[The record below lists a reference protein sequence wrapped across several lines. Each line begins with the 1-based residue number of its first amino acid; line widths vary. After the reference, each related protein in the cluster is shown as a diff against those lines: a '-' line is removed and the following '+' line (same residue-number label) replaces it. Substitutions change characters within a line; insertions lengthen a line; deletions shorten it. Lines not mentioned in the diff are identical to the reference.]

1 MISFQLTKCQEDSYL
16 KLDVMEDVKRELLLL
31 AGSLI
36 SRMRLDLMS
45 NLDEADNADSKN
57 EEKVSVRKRKSVV
70 SGYWIAHPR
79 TLRLSTRPRLPLYP
93 DGTRVRTF
101 ARLSKSCNMPSIIFS
116 KNHSIEFIAE
126 KIVLEAVIPLFRK
139 LHPENSG
146 WKISLINICATNMS
160 VVTTGDKDGDGRD
173 ISRMFKRQE
182 DVLEG
187 WKIEDVDVAP
197 DPNRELQQIEEM
209 AHAVQESNAAT
220 NTSQDD
226 HPDGSEDNHMAM
238 EERLFEDEHDADV
251 WDTEVAA
258 PGQGEACRTCGAFMP
273 DFAMAAH
280 DRFHALPD

>member
-1 MISFQLTKCQEDSYL
+1 
-16 KLDVMEDVKRELLLL
+16 MEDVKRELLLL
-31 AGSLI
+31 VGSLI
-36 SRMRLDLMS
+36 KRMRLDLMS
-45 NLDEADNADSKN
+45 NLDEADNANSKN
-57 EEKVSVRKRKSVV
+57 EEKVSVRKRKYVV

-79 TLRLSTRPRLPLYP
+79 TLRLTTRPRLPLYP
-93 DGTRVRTF
+93 DGTRFRTF

-116 KNHSIEFIAE
+116 KSHSIEFIAE

-146 WKISLINICATNMS
+146 WNLSLVNICATNMS

-182 DVLEG
+182 EVLEG

-197 DPNRELQQIEEM
+197 DPNMGLQQIEEM
-209 AHAVQESNAAT
+209 AHAMQECNAAT

-238 EERLFEDEHDADV
+238 EESVFEDEHDADV
-251 WDTEVAA
+251 WDTEVDA

>member
-1 MISFQLTKCQEDSYL
+1 
-16 KLDVMEDVKRELLLL
+16 MEDVKRQLLLL

-36 SRMRLDLMS
+36 RRMRLDLMS
-45 NLDEADNADSKN
+45 NLDEADTADSKN
-57 EEKVSVRKRKSVV
+57 EEKKRKHIV

-79 TLRLSTRPRLPLYP
+79 TLRLTTRPRLPFDP

-126 KIVLEAVIPLFRK
+126 KIVLEAIIPLFRK
-139 LHPENSG
+139 LHPEDSG
-146 WKISLINICATNMS
+146 WNLSLVNICATNMS
-160 VVTTGDKDGDGRD
+160 LVTTGDKDGDGRD
-173 ISRMFKRQE
+173 ISKMFERQE

-197 DPNRELQQIEEM
+197 DPKMELPKIEKM
-209 AHAVQESNAAT
+209 AHAVQEPNAAT
-220 NTSQDD
+220 NKSQNA

-238 EERLFEDEHDADV
+238 EESVFEDEHEADV
-251 WDTEVAA
+251 WDTEVDAS
-258 PGQGEACRTCGAFMP
+258 GHGEACRICGAFMP